1 MALPWLRLIDVA
13 LNLTDVAR
21 RVKARNDRPDGARQT
36 ALSTVGAL
44 GGIETRLAGV
54 VVGVLKEAFDR
65 DSQRLLIERE
75 RMEAERLRAERL
87 LKLEL
92 LRQAGE
98 RTIATLKAIG
108 VVAMVGWLGV
118 LLLAVRAIPTPAG
131 RVMLGLSALSLLSAL
146 VCVYLEQQH
155 QVRAMAVAD
164 ERLSVESA
172 TAAGV
177 AGTAAPWLALVGYAA
192 AALGALM

>member
-13 LNLTDVAR
+13 LNVTDVVR
-21 RVKARNDRPDGARQT
+21 RVKTRNEPGDTSRQT

-44 GGIETRLAGV
+44 GGLETRLAGV
-54 VVGVLKEAFDR
+54 VVGALKEAFDR
-65 DSQRLLIERE
+65 DSQRLAIERE
-75 RMEAERLRAERL
+75 KIEADRLRAERL

-98 RTIATLKAIG
+98 REIATLKTIGAAAI
-108 VVAMVGWLGV
+108 VGWVGV
-118 LLLAVRAIPTPAG
+118 LLLAMRAGLSGTG
-131 RVMLGLSALSLLSAL
+131 RVLLAAASLALLAAL
-146 VCVYLEQQH
+146 ACVYLEQQR

-172 TAAGV
+172 TAAGA
-177 AGTAAPWLALVGYAA
+177 AGTAAPWLVLAGYAA
-192 AALGALM
+192 AAVGALV

>member
-13 LNLTDVAR
+13 LNMTDVVR
-21 RVKARNDRPDGARQT
+21 RVRGRNEPSDGPRQT
-36 ALSTVGAL
+36 ALSTVRAF

-54 VVGVLKEAFDR
+54 VVSALKEAFDR

-75 RMEAERLRAERL
+75 KLEAERQRAERL

-98 RTIATLKAIG
+98 RAIAGLRTIGAAAI
-108 VVAMVGWLGV
+108 AGWLGA
-118 LLLAVRAIPTPAG
+118 LLLATRAGLTAG
-131 RVMLGLSALSLLSAL
+131 GRTVLGLSAVSLLAAL
-146 VCVYLEQQH
+146 VCVHLEQQR

-172 TAAGV
+172 TASGV
-177 AGTAAPWLALVGYAA
+177 AGTAAPWLVVVGYAA
-192 AALGALM
+192 AALAAML

>member
-21 RVKARNDRPDGARQT
+21 RVKARNDPAGGARQT
-36 ALSTVGAL
+36 ALSTVSAL

-54 VVGVLKEAFDR
+54 VVGALKEAFDR

-75 RMEAERLRAERL
+75 KMEAERLRAERL

-98 RTIATLKAIG
+98 RELARLRTIGAAAI
-108 VVAMVGWLGV
+108 VGWLGV
-118 LLLAVRAIPTPAG
+118 LLLAVRASLDAGG
-131 RVMLGLSALSLLSAL
+131 RVMLGLSAFSLLCAL
-146 VCVYLEQQH
+146 VCIYLEQQR
-155 QVRAMAVAD
+155 QVRALAVAD

-172 TAAGV
+172 TASGA
-177 AGTAAPWLALVGYAA
+177 AGTAAPWLVAVGYAA
-192 AALGALM
+192 AALGALI

>member
-13 LNLTDVAR
+13 LNMTDVVR
-21 RVKARNDRPDGARQT
+21 RVKARSEPGEGARQT
-36 ALSTVGAL
+36 ALTTVSAL

-54 VVGVLKEAFDR
+54 VVGALKEAFDR

-75 RMEAERLRAERL
+75 KLEAERQRADRL

-98 RTIATLKAIG
+98 REVASLKAIG
-108 VVAMVGWLGV
+108 AAAIVGWLGV
-118 LLLAVRAIPTPAG
+118 LLLAARAGLTVPG
-131 RVMLGLSALSLLSAL
+131 RASLGAAALSLLGAL
-146 VCVYLEQQH
+146 VCVYLEQQR

-172 TAAGV
+172 TASGA
-177 AGTAAPWLALVGYAA
+177 AGTAAPWLVVVGYAA
-192 AALGALM
+192 AALGALI